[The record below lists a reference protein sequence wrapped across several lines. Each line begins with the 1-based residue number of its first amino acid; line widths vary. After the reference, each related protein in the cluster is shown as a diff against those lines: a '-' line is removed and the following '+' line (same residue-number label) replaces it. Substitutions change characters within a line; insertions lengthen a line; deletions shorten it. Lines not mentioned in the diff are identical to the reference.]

1 MPRQNR
7 VTPSGELIAVPARG
21 TLMGNRGCLHDADGR
36 VRRAHGGRRW
46 IVCVLEFGGR
56 RLPLADPGR
65 NTQLFFLDEATALAA
80 GHRPCGECRRA
91 AFRAFVEAW
100 ADANPGALPAR
111 ARIDDLDRV
120 LHRQRLG
127 PRVRAP
133 LAALPDGAFVA
144 LEADPRPCLVLGGTL
159 LPWTPEG
166 YGAPFS
172 HPSAVVEVLTPES
185 IVNALH
191 AGYRPALHLSATA
204 ATGGGSGSP
213 ISHRL

>member
-7 VTPSGELIAVPARG
+7 VTPFGDLIAVPARG

-36 VRRAHGGRRW
+36 IRRAHRGRRW

-100 ADANPGALPAR
+100 TGGNPGALSAS
-111 ARIDDLDRV
+111 ARIDDLDGV
-120 LHRQRLG
+120 LHPQRLG
-127 PRVRAP
+127 PRFRAP
-133 LAALPDGAFVA
+133 LDTLPDGTFVA
-144 LEADPRPCLVLGGTL
+144 PGPDPRPHLVLGGAL
-159 LPWTPEG
+159 LPWAPEG
-166 YGAPFS
+166 YGARFS
-172 HPSAVVEVLTPES
+172 PAPSVVEVLTPQS
-185 IVNALH
+185 IVNALR
-191 AGYRPALHLSATA
+191 AGYRPALHPSA
-204 ATGGGSGSP
+204 SG
-213 ISHRL
+213 

>member
-21 TLMGNRGCLHDADGR
+21 TLMGNRGCLHGADGR
-36 VRRAHGGRRW
+36 IRRAHSGRRW
-46 IVCVLEFGGR
+46 IICVLEFGGR

-91 AFRAFVEAW
+91 AFRAFVDAW
-100 ADANPGALPAR
+100 VDGNPGVLPAR

-120 LHRQRLG
+120 LHAQRLG
-127 PRVRAP
+127 PRVRARVD
-133 LAALPDGAFVA
+133 ALPDGAFVA
-144 LEADPRPCLVLGGTL
+144 LEGDSRPYLVHGGAL

-166 YGAPFS
+166 YGARFS
-172 HPSAVVEVLTPES
+172 RQSAVVEVLTPES
-185 IVNALH
+185 TVAALR
-191 AGYRPALHLSATA
+191 AGYRPALHPSATGA
-204 ATGGGSGSP
+204 QGGEGSP
-213 ISHRL
+213 IAYPP